1 MAGTS
6 GIIGSSNTAKNLQ
19 NLQIRKRVGGSHNP
33 NKTAQGISDGA
44 QSMALGQLEQIQ
56 QIMDIQHNERDGRD
70 GLEGGKGFNL
80 QEFVSPFR
88 TNSKRSRVPKS
99 QGFRGASGYVGG
111 RHQTE
116 YGEELGVNPHEGMDM
131 GFRSIPVENYP
142 NELTS
147 HQYGPG
153 SYEEQGRGIVSR
165 SNGYLGDARSM
176 GGYMG
181 NSGVGTG
188 SKKKPKAKATSVK
201 KQKVLTKEI
210 MSLDQEISEI
220 SKVLNSQLGWNGGYQ
235 GGPPEEDTDG

>member
-1 MAGTS
+1 MG
-6 GIIGSSNTAKNLQ
+6 
-19 NLQIRKRVGGSHNP
+19 
-33 NKTAQGISDGA
+33 
-44 QSMALGQLEQIQ
+44 
-56 QIMDIQHNERDGRD
+56 
-70 GLEGGKGFNL
+70 
-80 QEFVSPFR
+80 
-88 TNSKRSRVPKS
+88 
-99 QGFRGASGYVGG
+99 
-111 RHQTE
+111 
-116 YGEELGVNPHEGMDM
+116 M

-176 GGYMG
+176 GG
-181 NSGVGTG
+181 SGKGTC